1 METCASGGQW
11 PGQHQG
17 KCHQTCWSPHSSR
30 QPAARLSNCTKYLYI
45 SVVSPAQ
52 PSPAQPSIST
62 LSVAIHC
69 ANTGSSAALL
79 PSHRDQ
85 CGYSAE
91 CVDRAEQWSGVAS
104 VTLRCSVLGPSPQV
118 PVPAASSSPA
128 PVHTSN
134 QFCGEM
140 VWACCRAPASTQQ
153 LSTRRHSDT
162 ATSQAH
168 VMCFILLHSI

>member
-45 SVVSPAQ
+45 SVVTGQPQ
-52 PSPAQPSIST
+52 PSPAY
-62 LSVAIHC
+62 LYCVWRGIHC

-140 VWACCRAPASTQQ
+140 VWACCRAPAQHLTTQQ

-168 VMCFILLHSI
+168 VMCFI

>member
-1 METCASGGQW
+1 MWRHVPVVASGRARTRVNVTKPVGLLSSAAASQ
-11 PGQHQG
+11 PPDSVIVRNIY
-17 KCHQTCWSPHSSR
+17 TSPWS
-30 QPAARLSNCTKYLYI
+30 L
-45 SVVSPAQ
+45 VSPAQ

-168 VMCFILLHSI
+168 VMCFI